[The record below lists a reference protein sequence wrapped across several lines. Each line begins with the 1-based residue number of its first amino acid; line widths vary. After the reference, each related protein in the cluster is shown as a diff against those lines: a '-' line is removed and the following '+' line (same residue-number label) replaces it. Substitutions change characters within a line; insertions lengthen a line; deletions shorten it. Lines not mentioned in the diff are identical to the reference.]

1 MDPEEYD
8 DEDDFK
14 DALEQ
19 ARQRQWQDA
28 RRAEGAAYGV
38 DPEEYDDE
46 DDFND
51 DLASAMAE
59 RLRGDSGAYARYG
72 VNPEQ
77 YADEDERAACLCN

>member
-1 MDPEEYD
+1 M
-8 DEDDFK
+8 
-14 DALEQ
+14 
-19 ARQRQWQDA
+19 
-28 RRAEGAAYGV
+28 

>member
-1 MDPEEYD
+1 MRTRLSRRGSVNGRTP
-8 DEDDFK
+8 
-14 DALEQ
+14 
-19 ARQRQWQDA
+19 

-38 DPEEYDDE
+38 DPEEYGDE
-46 DDFND
+46 DDFID